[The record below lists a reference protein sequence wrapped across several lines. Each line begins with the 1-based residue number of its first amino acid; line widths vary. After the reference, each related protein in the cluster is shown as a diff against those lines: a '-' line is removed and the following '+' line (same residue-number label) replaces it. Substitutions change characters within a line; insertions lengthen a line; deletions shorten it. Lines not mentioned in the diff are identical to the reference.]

1 MRVLIGIF
9 ASLLLCDA
17 VSAAGPS
24 TTGWKFSFGPGNVE
38 PGYTQV
44 LPDMSYTKERGYG
57 FEPGAKIVGIDRGG
71 KGLHSHFCTAEKPFY
86 FSAALPEGNYTVTL
100 TLGGSDGESATTVKA
115 ELRRLMVEKIA
126 TEKGKHETRAFT
138 VNVRGPKM
146 AAGGEVKLKD
156 REKKDEWWA
165 WDDKLTLEFNGSKPC
180 VCAIE
185 IARADVPTVYVLG
198 DSTVCDQPREPFAS
212 WGQMLPRFFTPGVAI
227 ANHAESGE
235 SLRSSLGAH
244 RLDKVLETMRTGDY
258 LFIQYG
264 HNDMKSVSAEAY
276 KADLKRFVTEARK
289 KGGMVVLVTPV
300 NRRTFQ
306 GSTVTNSL
314 KDFPDAVRALAKEE
328 TVPLIDLHAMSKTLY
343 EALGPEK
350 SGALFKT
357 GDGTHH
363 NNYGAYELAKCVVEG
378 IRQNKLDLV
387 KFLAADVKPFDPAHP
402 DPVDTFAVPAS
413 PLKTAVPPE
422 GK

>member
-1 MRVLIGIF
+1 
-9 ASLLLCDA
+9 
-17 VSAAGPS
+17 
-24 TTGWKFSFGPGNVE
+24 
-38 PGYTQV
+38 
-44 LPDMSYTKERGYG
+44 
-57 FEPGAKIVGIDRGG
+57 
-71 KGLHSHFCTAEKPFY
+71 
-86 FSAALPEGNYTVTL
+86 
-100 TLGGSDGESATTVKA
+100 
-115 ELRRLMVEKIA
+115 MVEKLV
-126 TEKGKHETRAFT
+126 TEKGKSETRAFT
-138 VNVRGPKM
+138 VNVRSPKISR
-146 AAGGEVKLKD
+146 GGEVKLKD

-258 LFIQYG
+258 LLIQYG
-264 HNDMKSVSAEAY
+264 HNDMKAVTAEAY
-276 KADLKRFVTEARK
+276 KADLKRFVSEARK
-289 KGGMVVLVTPV
+289 KGGTVVLITPV

-306 GSTVTNSL
+306 GGTLTNSL
-314 KDFPDAVRALAKEE
+314 KDFPDAVRALAREE
-328 TVPLIDLHAMSKTLY
+328 TVALIDLHAMSKTLY
-343 EALGPEK
+343 ESLGPEK
-350 SGALFKT
+350 SGALFKA

-387 KFLAADVKPFDPAHP
+387 KFLAADGKPFDPAHP
-402 DPVDTFAVPAS
+402 DPIEAFAVPAS
-413 PLKTAVPPE
+413 PLRTTVTPE